1 MEECVMPRR
10 ARFRR
15 SLFGIALRKRGKR
28 QKTQGFVL
36 CVRLSL
42 RRREPGERVPFG
54 QADFWTEPPQAH
66 TGKLAALRRS
76 NARVFRG

>member
-15 SLFGIALRKRGKR
+15 SLSGIALKKRGKR

-54 QADFWTEPPQAH
+54 QADFWTESPQAH